1 VGPMIARNDEVAE
14 LLIRTAFADLEPGD
28 GEVSVALT
36 LPMNQPGTQ
45 KILRTWGLTVEP
57 RLTRMFRG
65 RKRLQAR
72 EDMVY
77 ALSGPEKG

>member
-1 VGPMIARNDEVAE
+1 MIARSDEAAE
-14 LLIRTAFADLEPGD
+14 RLVEAAFADLEPTR
-28 GEVSVALT
+28 GEAEVILT
-36 LPMNQPGTQ
+36 VPMNQSGIP
-45 KILRTWGLTVEP
+45 KILRAWDLRVEP